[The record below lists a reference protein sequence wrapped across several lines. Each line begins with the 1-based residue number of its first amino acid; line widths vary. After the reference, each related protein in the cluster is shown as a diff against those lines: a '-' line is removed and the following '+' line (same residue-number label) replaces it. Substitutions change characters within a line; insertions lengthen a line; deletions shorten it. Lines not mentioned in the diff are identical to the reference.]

1 MDGCEMHGS
10 LDGDTACPPIKYY
23 IKQGEGGEVEIHYNR
38 EPCEVSGLVWQPG
51 DILIYLE
58 RGVGGE

>member
-10 LDGDTACPPIKYY
+10 LDGDTSCPPIKYY

-38 EPCEVSGLVWQPG
+38 EPCEVGGLVWHGQG
-51 DILIYLE
+51 TFLFI
-58 RGVGGE
+58 